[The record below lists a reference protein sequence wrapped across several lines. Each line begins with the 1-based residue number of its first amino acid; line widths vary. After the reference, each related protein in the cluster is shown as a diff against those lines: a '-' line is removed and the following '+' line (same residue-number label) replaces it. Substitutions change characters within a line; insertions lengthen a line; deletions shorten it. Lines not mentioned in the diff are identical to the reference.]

1 MDYLLKRVAYL
12 QGLTD
17 GFELDEESKEAK
29 LLIEIV
35 DVLEDIVD
43 VMKESNE
50 DLEEYIT
57 MVDEDL
63 DDLEDYVYNEDSDYD
78 DYDDLEDFDFYD
90 DDDFDF
96 DSCCDDENCKG
107 CE

>member
-29 LLIEIV
+29 LLLEIV

-43 VMKESNE
+43 TIKESNE

-63 DDLEDYVYNEDSDYD
+63 DELETYVYDDDSDF
-78 DYDDLEDFDFYD
+78 DYDDLDDFDFYD

-96 DSCCDDENCKG
+96 DSCCDDENCEG

>member
-17 GFELDEESKEAK
+17 GFELDGESKQDK
-29 LLIEIV
+29 LLLEIV

-43 VMKESNE
+43 TMKESNE
-50 DLEEYIT
+50 DLEDYIT

-63 DDLEDYVYNEDSDYD
+63 DELETYVYDDDSDF
-78 DYDDLEDFDFYD
+78 DYDDLDDFDFYD
-90 DDDFDF
+90 DDDFEF
-96 DSCCDDENCKG
+96 DSCCDDENCEG

>member
-17 GFELDEESKEAK
+17 GFKLDEESKEAK
-29 LLIEIV
+29 LLLEIV

-43 VMKESNE
+43 TMKESNE
-50 DLEEYIT
+50 DLEDYIT

-63 DDLEDYVYNEDSDYD
+63 DELETYVYDDSDF
-78 DYDDLEDFDFYD
+78 DYDDLDDFDFYD
-90 DDDFDF
+90 DDDFEF
-96 DSCCDDENCKG
+96 DSCCDDENCEG

>member
-29 LLIEIV
+29 LLLEIV

-43 VMKESNE
+43 TMKESNE
-50 DLEEYIT
+50 DLEDYIT

-63 DDLEDYVYNEDSDYD
+63 DELETYVYDDDSDF
-78 DYDDLEDFDFYD
+78 DYDDLDDFDFYD
-90 DDDFDF
+90 DDDFEF
-96 DSCCDDENCKG
+96 DSCCDDENCEG